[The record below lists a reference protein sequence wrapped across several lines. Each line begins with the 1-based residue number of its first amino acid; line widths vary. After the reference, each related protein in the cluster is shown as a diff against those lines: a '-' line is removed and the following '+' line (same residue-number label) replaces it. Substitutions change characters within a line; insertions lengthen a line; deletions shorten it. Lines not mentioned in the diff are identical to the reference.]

1 MKYFLTQAGNG
12 SQNGS
17 GNKIRL
23 KETEEEGQQGLAEG
37 YNSNARYYL
46 EQAKK
51 VHATVKPTDDEEM
64 VRTVPS
70 SSRSVLIQRLILK
83 THNNTKC
90 DIKNLLKL
98 LK

>member
-1 MKYFLTQAGNG
+1 MWFLRITIVNIFLTQAEKG

-23 KETEEEGQQGLAEG
+23 KETEEDGQQGLAEG

-64 VRTVPS
+64 VRTKLTSPK
-70 SSRSVLIQRLILK
+70 SVLIQRLILK
-83 THNNTKC
+83 NSQQYKMRH
-90 DIKNLLKL
+90 
-98 LK
+98 